1 MFKQFHVK
9 KKEIKQ
15 SNNKRAVSDGA
26 VRILL
31 GDNTGGRAVMLWPI
45 TAQCDAV

>member
-1 MFKQFHVK
+1 
-9 KKEIKQ
+9 
-15 SNNKRAVSDGA
+15 VSDGA

-45 TAQCDAV
+45 TAQCDAVGFKLDSPVHTCKVLFFPP